1 MNNNVL
7 KSKWA
12 WLAVL
17 IMALFLPLTACSDDK
32 DDLADD
38 VVPVD
43 SYGTWWNTYSP
54 SSTRDIVII
63 VIGEN
68 GHFTYYETGKDYY
81 AKGEYTYREEGTYT
95 YTQGKFIFTLEG
107 KVFTGEY
114 SGGRLVV
121 GYKDYYSL
129 NADQLPTKPA
139 TGATT
144 NDPTG
149 DALSNTEWKA
159 TAIQGDE
166 VTASEKEDFVGMV
179 LRFGSNGKVTEIYPT
194 SEVINGT
201 YSISGDLITFKDL
214 YITRHFL
221 TPYNFTVSGSTLTLI
236 IRKGKY
242 NQTDIIMK
250 KQ

>member
-12 WLAVL
+12 WLAVF
-17 IMALFLPLTACSDDK
+17 IMALFLPLTACSDDDS
-32 DDLADD
+32 DDNI
-38 VVPVD
+38 VPVD
-43 SYGTWWNTYSP
+43 CYGAWKGQLSNPCVT
-54 SSTRDIVII
+54 II

-68 GHFTYYETGKDYY
+68 GNFTYYETSDASNNNLFK
-81 AKGEYTYREEGTYT
+81 KGEYTYREEGTYT

-107 KVFTGEY
+107 KVFTGQKNGSQIYIETQFY
-114 SGGRLVV
+114 NRLASN
-121 GYKDYYSL
+121 KI
-129 NADQLPTKPA
+129 PTKPA